1 MGFSPPPADHNVTEI
16 VDEITIARALFGLAN
31 RLLGVPSDVEA
42 ATWHHRVPRGLLS

>member
-1 MGFSPPPADHNVTEI
+1 MGFSPPPVGHSVAEI
-16 VDEITIARALFGLAN
+16 VDEMTIAPAIFGLAN